1 MDIKQIDNS
10 NLISRD
16 LSWLNFNHRVLDLV
30 KNSKRSILDRLKF
43 LSIVASNF
51 DEFFEVRVGSLYNY
65 IDNKKK
71 RIDYSGM
78 REDPFREYLLNESKK
93 FYKDFNNHF
102 SEKLVSDLKKEKIII
117 GDVEILDEEG
127 RKKIKK
133 YFKKTIFP
141 MLTPM
146 VFDNL
151 HSFPILMNKVLIFGV
166 VTKSNDSSNK
176 KKISFIQIPVNLPRY
191 FEYKI
196 GDNICFIP
204 IEKIIEKYIHKFFRS
219 VVIKSVSLFRII
231 RNGDFTLEESEDI
244 ETNFLEELKQK
255 LKDRKFSRV
264 VRIEISNTFDKYLL
278 ESLKERFNIDDFN
291 IMRSS
296 PDAIMD
302 LSSINQIIEFNEFSD
317 LLPLYPSPVD
327 PIDIEANLDKSI
339 FELLSEKD
347 VFLHHPYNS
356 FDPVIKFL
364 NEAADDPNVLSIKI
378 TLYRT
383 AKNSR
388 VIDALLKAAEN
399 GKHVSVLFE
408 VKARF
413 DEENNLKNGY
423 KLERAGCYV
432 IYGIGSLKT
441 HTKLL
446 LIVRRE
452 GKKVKNYAHMGTGN
466 YNETTSRLYTDISLM
481 TSNQKYTKDA
491 LEFFNVITG
500 HSVPDDYE
508 NLITAPIYMRNK
520 IIELIE
526 GEIKN
531 SKAGKEAKICIKI
544 NSLQDKDVINKLYDA
559 SNSGVKIC
567 LIVRGICCL
576 RPARKD
582 LSQNI
587 EVISIVGDYLEHSRL
602 YYFHNSGDPVIYSGS
617 ADVMIRSFKRRV
629 ESLFKINEDQ
639 IKKQAITILNY
650 NLRDNC
656 NSYILQEDGSYIK
669 KELDDNTN
677 YILSITPETI
687 SITLKKDFMLKT
699 KNNLF

>member
-1 MDIKQIDNS
+1 MNSNIINQS

-16 LSWLNFNHRVLDLV
+16 LSWLHFNYRVLDLV
-30 KNSKRSILDRLKF
+30 KDKNRGVLDKLKF

-51 DEFFEVRVGSLYNY
+51 DEFFEIRVGSLYNY
-65 IDNKKK
+65 IDNNKK

-78 REDPFREYLLNESKK
+78 REEPFREFLLGECLN
-93 FYKDFNNHF
+93 FFNDFNTYF
-102 SEKLVSDLKKEKIII
+102 SDKIIPELNKNKIFI
-117 GDVEILDEEG
+117 GDLDDLDEDG
-127 RKKIKK
+127 KKRAKK

-166 VTKSNDSSNK
+166 VTKSKDSSK
-176 KKISFIQIPVNLPRY
+176 KKKTSFIQIPVNIPRF

-196 GDNICFIP
+196 DDNIYFIP
-204 IEKIIEKYIHKFFRS
+204 IEKIILKYIDKFFRS
-219 VVIKSVSLFRII
+219 VLIESVSLFRII

-264 VRIEISNTFDKYLL
+264 VRIEISNNFDDYLL
-278 ESLKERFNIDDFN
+278 KSLKEKFKIDDLN
-291 IMRSS
+291 IMRLTHNTILDFTS
-296 PDAIMD
+296 
-302 LSSINQIIEFNEFSD
+302 LNQITDYNEFSE
-317 LLPLYPSPVD
+317 LLPSYPSPIK
-327 PIDIEANLDKSI
+327 PIDMEGDNEKSI
-339 FELLSEKD
+339 FEILSERD

-356 FDPVIKFL
+356 FDPVIKLL

-383 AKNSR
+383 AKNSG

-413 DEENNLKNGY
+413 DEENNLRNGY
-423 KLERAGCYV
+423 KLEKAGCYV

-466 YNETTSRLYTDISLM
+466 YNETTSRLYTDLSLM

-508 NLITAPIYMRNK
+508 NLITAPIYMRDK
-520 IIELIE
+520 ILNLIQD
-526 GEIKN
+526 EIDN
-531 SKAGKEAKICIKI
+531 SLSGGEAKICIKI
-544 NSLQDKDVINKLYDA
+544 NSLQDKNIINKLYEA

-576 RPARKD
+576 RPGRKG
-582 LSQNI
+582 LSENI
-587 EVISIVGDYLEHSRL
+587 EVLSIVGDYLEHSRL
-602 YYFHNSGDPVIYSGS
+602 YYFHNGGDPIIYSGS
-617 ADVMIRSFKRRV
+617 ADVMIRSFKRRI
-629 ESLFKINEDQ
+629 ESLFKINEEF
-639 IKKQAITILNY
+639 IKKEAITILNY

-656 NSYILQEDGSYIK
+656 NSYILNENGSYSIK
-669 KELDDNTN
+669 EKGKNKQFDLFKEFYLLDRNKVEESI
-677 YILSITPETI
+677 IL
-687 SITLKKDFMLKT
+687 
-699 KNNLF
+699 

>member
-1 MDIKQIDNS
+1 MNSNIINQS

-16 LSWLNFNHRVLDLV
+16 LSWLNFNYRVLDQV
-30 KNSKRSILDRLKF
+30 KDENRGILDKLKF
-43 LSIVASNF
+43 LSIVSSNF
-51 DEFFEVRVGSLYNY
+51 DEFFEIRVGSLYNY
-65 IDNKKK
+65 IDNNKK
-71 RIDYSGM
+71 RIDYSRM
-78 REDPFREYLLNESKK
+78 REEPFREFLLGQCLKFFNDFNTYFSNTIITELNEKK
-93 FYKDFNNHF
+93 IF
-102 SEKLVSDLKKEKIII
+102 I
-117 GDVEILDEEG
+117 GDLDNLDEEG
-127 RKKIKK
+127 QKRAKK

-166 VTKSNDSSNK
+166 VTKTKDSSKK
-176 KKISFIQIPVNLPRY
+176 KKISFIQIPVNLPRF

-196 GDNICFIP
+196 DDNIFFIP
-204 IEKIIEKYIHKFFRS
+204 IEKIISKYIDKFFRS
-219 VVIKSVSLFRII
+219 VLIESVSLFRII

-264 VRIEISNTFDKYLL
+264 VRIEISKSFDDYLL
-278 ESLKERFNIDDFN
+278 KSLKERFKVDDLN
-291 IMRSS
+291 IMRLKSNTILDYTS
-296 PDAIMD
+296 
-302 LSSINQIIEFNEFSD
+302 LNQIIDYNEFSE
-317 LLPLYPSPVD
+317 LLPNYPSPIKS
-327 PIDIEANLDKSI
+327 IDMEGDNEKSI
-339 FELLSEKD
+339 FEILSDRD

-356 FDPVIKFL
+356 FDPVIKL
-364 NEAADDPNVLSIKI
+364 LDEAANDPDVLSIKI

-383 AKNSR
+383 AKNSG

-413 DEENNLKNGY
+413 DEENNLRNGY
-423 KLERAGCYV
+423 KLEKAGCYV

-466 YNETTSRLYTDISLM
+466 YNETTSRLYTDLSLM

-508 NLITAPIYMRNK
+508 NLITAPIYMRDK
-520 IIELIE
+520 IISLIQ
-526 GEIKN
+526 GEIDT
-531 SKAGKEAKICIKI
+531 SLSGGEGKICIKI
-544 NSLQDKDVINKLYDA
+544 NSLQDKDVINKLYEA
-559 SNSGVKIC
+559 SNSGVKVC

-576 RPARKD
+576 RPGREG
-582 LSQNI
+582 LSENI
-587 EVISIVGDYLEHSRL
+587 KVLSIVGDYLEHSRL
-602 YYFHNSGDPVIYSGS
+602 YYFHNGGNPIIYSGS
-617 ADVMIRSFKRRV
+617 ADVMIRSFKRRI
-629 ESLFKINEDQ
+629 ESLFRINEEF
-639 IKKQAITILNY
+639 IKKEAITILNF

-656 NSYILQEDGSYIK
+656 NSYELNEDGSYSK
-669 KELDDNTN
+669 REKGKNKE
-677 YILSITPETI
+677 
-687 SITLKKDFMLKT
+687 F
-699 KNNLF
+699 NLFKEFYLLDRNKVEESIIL